1 MHCYSGDQKK
11 KTKTNTKN
19 KNTKKYGL
27 FSKHLFQRKQD
38 TDGWKEP
45 EGNKKL

>member
-11 KTKTNTKN
+11 QKTKK
-19 KNTKKYGL
+19 KQKKKKYGL
-27 FSKHLFQRKQD
+27 FSKQLFQRKQD

-45 EGNKKL
+45 EGKKKL

>member
-11 KTKTNTKN
+11 TKTKTKN
-19 KNTKKYGL
+19 KKTKKYEL

-45 EGNKKL
+45 EGKKKL